1 MLSKEK
7 INEIE
12 IIFKI
17 IDRQLIND
25 DFITRIHEYYHDN
38 NYEQWVYLEWLLCR
52 WVLLR
57 NNIDHLP
64 KIIKPIINL
73 NHHL

>member
-12 IIFKI
+12 IIFRI
-17 IDRQLIND
+17 IDEQRIND

-64 KIIKPIINL
+64 KRIKPIISL